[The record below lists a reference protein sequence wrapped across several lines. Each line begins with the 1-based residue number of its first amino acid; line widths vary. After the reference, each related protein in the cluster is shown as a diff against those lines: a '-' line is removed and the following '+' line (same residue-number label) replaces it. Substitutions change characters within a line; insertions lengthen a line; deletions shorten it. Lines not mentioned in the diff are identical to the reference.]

1 MPLTIIPAA
10 IYLILL
16 LIALRRRTRRNPAE
30 LWLVIYNAYSV
41 LLAGIITLADVGV
54 LPGLLAPLQ
63 AGSVLL
69 SVVYALST
77 ALMGFLTLAYL
88 KREIAPSWVIL
99 VLVWLVAIIASDM
112 SQAAPLTTGL
122 TPAIPVL
129 SLALRNETFLIGW
142 LISAIALFGLSI
154 RAFLDEHLPLYANR
168 ILFWVVILPPLLL
181 GDALS
186 AWPGLAPVQIG
197 LLLRA
202 IGAVAA
208 TYAVITPRVID
219 VRELWRWLISRSIL
233 TLVTGLLIF
242 GGMWLALY
250 FRSNLLGPLQ
260 RAVFAGAI
268 ALLVAALIA
277 PVGRLF
283 RWLMRSL
290 ISRDVVDPAT
300 VVRLYSQ
307 RISGLIDLHELA
319 NTAIRAV
326 TESLTA
332 RRGYLILATT
342 YDDQIM
348 LETVGVDRAAG
359 GKTGVLHIDS
369 PIYHHFIRTGH
380 PLLQYDLD
388 YQKEYIA
395 VSEAERSFFDSLEM
409 DIYAPVVR
417 DENLIGILAV
427 GPKINDD
434 PFSQREIELLAAL
447 ANQTVAALENARLV
461 TDLRALNERITALN
475 ENLRTTN
482 QRLEQLDLVKSDF
495 IAIASHELRTPLTQ
509 IQGYSDLL
517 LEMARRNMLDPL
529 QTEEITRSLGKAS
542 QRMADVINSMLDVSQ
557 IDVENMDLNFVETNL
572 ASIIK
577 LAVDPYRD
585 AILQRRLT
593 LMARGLRD
601 LPPIKADYK
610 RLVQAFQNL
619 ITNAIKFTPDGG
631 QITITGQVYERAPDG
646 SPLSVRITVADTGIG
661 IDPENQELIFE
672 KFFRVGSTMLHS
684 TGDTKFKGAG
694 PGLGLAIAKGIV
706 EGHGGVIWVESAGY
720 NEAKMPGSA
729 FHVVLPLEPPAVEA
743 QQRIRQM
750 QVGQDTTMVGQRS
763 KAAGEET
770 EEAGE

>member
-1 MPLTIIPAA
+1 MSFTIIPAA
-10 IYLILL
+10 VYLILL
-16 LIALRRRTRRNPAE
+16 LIVLRRRTGRNPAE
-30 LWLVIYNAYSV
+30 FWLVISNAYSV
-41 LLAGIITLADVGV
+41 LLAGVSALANAGV
-54 LPGLLAPLQ
+54 LPGLLEPLR
-63 AGSVLL
+63 AGSPLI
-69 SVVYALST
+69 SIVYALST
-77 ALMGFLTLAYL
+77 ALTGFLTLTYL

-99 VLVWLVAIIASDM
+99 MLVWLIAIVTSDI

-122 TPAIPVL
+122 ASAIPAL
-129 SLALRNETFLIGW
+129 SLELRNEIFLIGW
-142 LISAIALFGLSI
+142 LISAIALFSLSI

-168 ILFWVVILPPLLL
+168 ILFWVVILPLLLL

-186 AWPGLAPVQIG
+186 AWPDMTPAQIG
-197 LLLRA
+197 LILRLMGGMA
-202 IGAVAA
+202 AV
-208 TYAVITPRVID
+208 YAVIIPRVID
-219 VRELWRWLISRSIL
+219 VRELWRWLVSRSIL

-250 FRSNLLGPLQ
+250 FRSDLLGPLQ
-260 RAVFAGAI
+260 RAIFAGVI
-268 ALLVAALIA
+268 ALLVAVLIA

-283 RWLMRSL
+283 RWLLRNL

-319 NTAIRAV
+319 NTAIRSV
-326 TESLTA
+326 NESLTA

-342 YDDQIM
+342 YDDQVI

-359 GKTGVLHIDS
+359 GKTGVLDIDS
-369 PIYHHFIRTGH
+369 PIYRHFIRTGQ

-388 YQKEYIA
+388 YQKEYVSA
-395 VSEAERSFFDSLEM
+395 SEAERGFFDSLEM

-517 LEMARRNMLDPL
+517 LEMARRNMLDPV

-631 QITITGQVYERAPDG
+631 QITITGQVYERTPVG
-646 SPLSVRITVADTGIG
+646 SPLSVRVTVADTGIG

-694 PGLGLAIAKGIV
+694 PGLGLAIAKGII
-706 EGHGGVIWVESAGY
+706 EGHGGLIWVESAGY

-729 FHVVLPLEPPAVEA
+729 FHVVLPLEPPAVEV
-743 QQRIRQM
+743 QERIRQM
-750 QVGQDTTMVGQRS
+750 QVGQDTTMIGQRS
-763 KAAGEET
+763 RPANEEDGE
-770 EEAGE
+770 